1 MNKTQ
6 GRNLELDRLRA
17 FAVLM
22 SIFIHYSRVFFPWNI
37 HKGYEHGGS
46 ILNLLQNSWTGVD
59 LFFVISGYIISKM
72 IVDKIDGLVDDKSK
86 LMQFIKN
93 FYIRRFYRIY
103 PIACTFFIFVLL
115 CSLFFNASG
124 SFSTPEN
131 NIEAGIT
138 IFTYSFNYFL
148 ELGHY
153 HAFTLSP
160 YWSLSVEEQFYL
172 IFPFFLI
179 LVRSYKQRILIL
191 IGLILTISLII
202 RPLSPEH
209 IFYTQNRCDGLI
221 YGCLLYY
228 VSIQSSYRQLFKP
241 IQKISIASIASIF
254 IMLFLLGTITS
265 VGFPNTAIIPLGC
278 IVATILVAIAVL
290 ELNIISFGGVVN
302 AILGYLGSRSYCLY
316 IVHFPMFTFTQE
328 LFFRIG
334 HTYNWE
340 LNNTFAVPYTALAF
354 ILTLLVSELAHRFIE
369 RPCIEQGRDLTH
381 LNIDKNPKERL
392 VTTLKTAY
400 LAK

>member
-1 MNKTQ
+1 M
-6 GRNLELDRLRA
+6 RA

-22 SIFIHYSRVFFPWNI
+22 AILIHYSRIFFPWDM
-37 HKGYEHGGS
+37 HKAYTHGGT
-46 ILNLLQNSWTGVD
+46 ILNLLKNSWTGVD

-72 IVDKIDGLVDDKSK
+72 IVEKIDCLVNDKIK

-103 PIACTFFIFVLL
+103 PIAWTFFIFVLI
-115 CSLFFNASG
+115 CSIFFNKSG
-124 SFSTPEN
+124 NFSTTEN
-131 NIEAGIT
+131 NIEAGVT
-138 IFTYSFNYFL
+138 IFTYSFNYFF

-179 LVRSYKQRILIL
+179 LVKSYQKRIIILISS
-191 IGLILTISLII
+191 IFIISFII

-228 VSIQSSYRQLFKP
+228 LTIASSIAQLFKP
-241 IQKISIASIASIF
+241 IKRISITSITF
-254 IMLFLLGTITS
+254 ILILLFVLATITS
-265 VGFPNTAIIPLGC
+265 VGFPNPAIIPLGC
-278 IVATILVAIAVL
+278 ILSTILVGISAL
-290 ELNIISFGGVVN
+290 ELNIISFGIIIN
-302 AILGYLGSRSYCLY
+302 KILDYLGSRSYCLY

-328 LFFRIG
+328 IFFRIAKA
-334 HTYNWE
+334 YQLQ
-340 LNNTFAVPYTALAF
+340 LNGNLAIPYTVIAF
-354 ILTLLVSELAHRFIE
+354 GLTLFISELAHRHIE
-369 RPCIEQGRDLTH
+369 RPGISRGKDLTNT
-381 LNIDKNPKERL
+381 NINLKESSTITI
-392 VTTLKTAY
+392 VTA
-400 LAK
+400 